1 MPDALRDPQCFKRPR
16 IGRRPHGTG
25 AGALAWGRWHGGP
38 PGPRAIFATLSEL
51 ERGVSRTRVSVCLST
66 PRVTDPNPG
75 MTEDD
80 WIDLCR
86 AHMPRLYRSVSR
98 RVGADRALAEDLT
111 QEAWLRAIDT
121 WRREGVANDP
131 DAWLLTV
138 ASNLL
143 RNHFRRLPMRGDIAL
158 DARPAEDPAEDADD
172 EAESTA
178 RSERAARVQSGLAR
192 LRPEQAELLAERH
205 LDGRPLSELAARR
218 GLTERAVEGRLR
230 RARAALARRLG
241 DDALLDPST
250 SI

>member
-1 MPDALRDPQCFKRPR
+1 
-16 IGRRPHGTG
+16 
-25 AGALAWGRWHGGP
+25 
-38 PGPRAIFATLSEL
+38 
-51 ERGVSRTRVSVCLST
+51 
-66 PRVTDPNPG
+66 

-86 AHMPRLYRSVSR
+86 AHMPGLYRSVSR

-121 WRREGVANDP
+121 WRREGVASDP

-158 DARPAEDPAEDADD
+158 DAQPSDSAGD

-178 RSERAARVQSGLAR
+178 RAERAARVQSGLAR